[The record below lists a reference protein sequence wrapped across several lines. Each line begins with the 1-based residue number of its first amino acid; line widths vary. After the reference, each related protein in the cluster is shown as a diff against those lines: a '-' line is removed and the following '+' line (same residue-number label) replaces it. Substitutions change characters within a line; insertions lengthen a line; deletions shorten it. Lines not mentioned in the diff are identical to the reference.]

1 MRLSFFSIILHHTYP
16 HSLTSF
22 VLTVLLYIHRQ
33 YFTRV
38 MTENPNNPLDSP
50 YAASVLATFRCA
62 VTVLQVIRNCL
73 IKQPILMARFW
84 LCWSQLMT
92 SAVSTS
98 LGIRSTFFHLLSVSP
113 LLASILASISF
124 CFRGDDASSLQM
136 WRYTISWLFSKRV
149 DSNGSICFHSSISSI
164 THPFPVHPIHYSL
177 MARLRLR
184 LYLSSIRSSRP
195 RSALEV
201 HDVRLHLLPSLS

>member
-1 MRLSFFSIILHHTYP
+1 MRLSIFSIILHHTSP

-98 LGIRSTFFHLLSVSP
+98 LSVRSTCFPFRLFLFPSSHLSPFAFEETRRRAYRCGDTPFLGFSRNEWTRMEAYAFIRLS
-113 LLASILASISF
+113 
-124 CFRGDDASSLQM
+124 
-136 WRYTISWLFSKRV
+136 
-149 DSNGSICFHSSISSI
+149 
-164 THPFPVHPIHYSL
+164 
-177 MARLRLR
+177 
-184 LYLSSIRSSRP
+184 
-195 RSALEV
+195 
-201 HDVRLHLLPSLS
+201 LPSHIHFLCTLFTIH